1 MSPEYEVVIGLE
13 VHVELLTESKIFCSC
28 PNRFGEA
35 PNTNVC
41 PVCLGLPGSLPVF
54 NESVLELAVRAS
66 LALNCT
72 VSSYSKFDRKNYFY
86 PDLPKAYQV
95 SQYDFP
101 LAKEGFLDLLKDGRS
116 IRKVRIERLHLE
128 EDAGKLIHDQK
139 ESISYVDYNR
149 CGVPLVEIVTA
160 PDLRSPGEAHL
171 FLDWLKK
178 ILLYTG
184 VSDCKMEEGSLRCD
198 ANISLRPSGTETL
211 GRKVEIKNMNSFR
224 AVQKGLEYEVI
235 RQKQILRAGGRVAM
249 ETRRWDEEKGVT
261 AEMRGKEEAHDYRY
275 FPEPDLPPLM
285 LDENFL
291 SRMKGELPELPEK
304 RYLRFMESYGL
315 SPYQA
320 EIITSSKNLADFF
333 EDTLLHY
340 PHSQKVSNWLTGE
353 LFGLLKTSVKEIDDI
368 PLTPLHLGELLKILD
383 EGTLSS
389 TLAKEVLEES
399 FLSGKLPREI
409 VQEKGLLQISGEKE
423 LLLIVE
429 DVINNYPAAVK
440 DYSDGNKKAVGF
452 LVGQAMKQ
460 TRGQAN
466 PQVITEL
473 FKKRLGK

>member
-54 NESVLELAVRAS
+54 NESVLDLAVRAS

-101 LAKEGFLDLLKDGRS
+101 LAKEGYLDLFKDGRS

-128 EDAGKLIHDQK
+128 EDASKLLHDQK

-160 PDLRSPGEAHL
+160 PDLRSPAEAHL

-178 ILLYTG
+178 ILLYTS

-198 ANISLRPSGTETL
+198 ANVSLRPSGTETL
-211 GRKVEIKNMNSFR
+211 GQKVEIKNMNSFK
-224 AVQKGLEYEVI
+224 AVQRGLEYEVI
-235 RQKQILRAGGRVAM
+235 RQEQILRAGGRVAM
-249 ETRRWDEEKGVT
+249 ETRRWDEEKG
-261 AEMRGKEEAHDYRY
+261 
-275 FPEPDLPPLM
+275 
-285 LDENFL
+285 
-291 SRMKGELPELPEK
+291 
-304 RYLRFMESYGL
+304 L

-320 EIITSSKNLADFF
+320 EIITSSRNLADFF
-333 EDTLLHY
+333 EDTVAHY
-340 PHSQKVSNWLTGE
+340 SHPQKVSNWLTGE
-353 LFGLLKTSVKEIDDI
+353 IFGLLKTGGKEIDDI
-368 PLTPLHLGELLKILD
+368 SLTPLHLGELLKILD
-383 EGTLSS
+383 EGTRSS

-399 FLSGKLPREI
+399 FISGKLPRDI
-409 VQEKGLLQISGEKE
+409 VQEKGLLQISDEKD
-423 LLLIVE
+423 LLVIVE
-429 DVINNYPAAVK
+429 DVINNYPDAVK
-440 DYSDGNKKAVGF
+440 DYSGGNNKAVGF

-466 PQVITEL
+466 SQVITEL
-473 FKKRLGK
+473 FKKRLGT